1 MPASRFS
8 PRELS
13 PGYFAVVMATGILAI
28 ASSQRGWV
36 IPSLILLVL
45 AGVAYAV
52 LVVLT
57 LWRLVAHRDAVATD
71 LRDPRTAFQAF
82 TFVAGTGVL
91 ASALAVHGRLR
102 PAAVLLAVAAVSWL
116 LMGYALPW
124 AAVLGRAQRPLTA
137 AANGTW
143 FIWVV
148 AAQSVAVLA
157 STLEPGAGRAGHAL
171 SILAVFAW
179 SVGLMLYVAVAV
191 MVVLRLMVHPLE
203 PRELDPPYWV
213 SMGAIAITIVAGA
226 RIVAM
231 ESAPTVDAV
240 RGLAEGLTVV
250 LWAFATWL
258 IPALLAV
265 GVWRHWVRRIPLT
278 YTPALWSMVFPLGMY
293 AAACMTLGR
302 ADQLPLVERIGEAWI
317 WVGLTAWLVT
327 AGAMVVSWV
336 TGSRRRVPGTR

>member
-1 MPASRFS
+1 
-8 PRELS
+8 
-13 PGYFAVVMATGILAI
+13 
-28 ASSQRGWV
+28 
-36 IPSLILLVL
+36 
-45 AGVAYAV
+45 
-52 LVVLT
+52 
-57 LWRLVAHRDAVATD
+57 
-71 LRDPRTAFQAF
+71 
-82 TFVAGTGVL
+82 
-91 ASALAVHGRLR
+91 LR

-231 ESAPTVDAV
+231 ERAPTVDAV
-240 RGLAEGLTVV
+240 LGRSAGLAGGGVG
-250 LWAFATWL
+250 FAAW
-258 IPALLAV
+258 LLAV
-265 GVWRHWVRRIPLT
+265 LF
-278 YTPALWSMVFPLGMY
+278 S
-293 AAACMTLGR
+293 
-302 ADQLPLVERIGEAWI
+302 
-317 WVGLTAWLVT
+317 
-327 AGAMVVSWV
+327 
-336 TGSRRRVPGTR
+336 